1 MNLPASGLM
10 DAVQAASLTS
20 DIDGLLTLGA
30 LPVSVTFSTPTG
42 DTVINLSSGA
52 VSRTTTDDSI
62 TGYLSALSSREV
74 AEMDGAVAG
83 DLWLLVIQADLSE
96 APSLDSFAV
105 ADSKRYKVL
114 TVETPPLSSHYRMRV
129 RVHA

>member
-1 MNLPASGLM
+1 MNLPHSGLM

-20 DIDGLLTLGA
+20 DIDGLLTLGVP
-30 LPVSVTFSTPTG
+30 PVSVDFSTPSS
-42 DTVINLSSGA
+42 DTVIDWSTGA

-62 TGYLSALSSREV
+62 TGYLSALTSREV

-83 DLWLLVIQADLSE
+83 DLWLLVMQADLTE
-96 APSLDSFAV
+96 PPSLDSYAT
-105 ADSKRYKVL
+105 ANSKRYKVL

>member
-1 MNLPASGLM
+1 MNLPTSGLM

-30 LPVSVTFSTPTG
+30 LKVSVAFSTPNS
-42 DTVINLSSGA
+42 DTVINLSTGD
-52 VSRTTTDDSI
+52 VSRTTTDD
-62 TGYLSALSSREV
+62 TVDGHLSALSSREV

-83 DLWLLVIQADLSE
+83 DLWLLVMQADLTE
-96 APSLDSFAV
+96 PPSLDSYAT
-105 ADSKRYKVL
+105 ANSKRYKVL